1 MAVREGRKP
10 GQWVVEFT
18 QRGERVFRRLPQ
30 GITKAQ
36 AREYETKIRRE
47 LFDGTLGHK
56 DELTLP
62 GAIGL
67 WLQSNRRKNQRQA
80 VSEARQWEPFVSGRL
95 LREAP
100 EVAQEAVA
108 VWTAQTASART
119 GRYASRG
126 GLDGARSGRESTTRS
141 PKNSGDVQSQN
152 TRQSWPAL
160 ARPHEWPRGSSG
172 SRLKNG
178 SAPFGTART
187 HSGARNS
194 AAASTINR
202 RLALLKAVCKHA
214 YKQGYPEN
222 LSGRITLLKEDNKRE
237 VYLTRGEVARLAKF
251 SPSTATRAAIWLAA
265 YSGLRASEL
274 IALTGWDSRAGTL
287 AVATSKTGRPRL
299 VPLPLSARR
308 WAQYL
313 PLGLSYW
320 QLRKEFIS
328 ARIKAGLP
336 EVVTLHTLRH
346 TCASWLIQ
354 AGVDLFTVGKILGH
368 SGPQTTSRYAHL
380 STQTLERAMARLK

>member
-1 MAVREGRKP
+1 MAVKEGRRP

-18 QRGERVFRRLPQ
+18 QHGSRVFRRLPQ

-100 EVAQEAVA
+100 EVAQEAVQR
-108 VWTAQTASART
+108 WASFGPANALR
-119 GRYASRG
+119 GQSRPERLRMDATTTKG
-126 GLDGARSGRESTTRS
+126 PTRGLRSQTTR
-141 PKNSGDVQSQN
+141 N
-152 TRQSWPAL
+152 
-160 ARPHEWPRGSSG
+160 EWPRGSGG
-172 SRLKNG
+172 SRLTGRLK
-178 SAPFGTART
+178 SAPQ
-187 HSGARNS
+187 NS
-194 AAASTINR
+194 AFRHIEVISRRNGPTSPATINR

-237 VYLTRGEVARLAKF
+237 VYLTRAQVYRLATK
-251 SPSTATRAAIWLAA
+251 SPSQASRNAILVAA
-265 YSGLRASEL
+265 YVGLRASEL
-274 IALTGWDSRAGTL
+274 LALTPVDMRKDT
-287 AVATSKTGRPRL
+287 VMVRQSKTGKPRN
-299 VPLPLSARR
+299 VPVPPAARGFLSAF
-308 WAQYL
+308 

-320 QLRKEFIS
+320 QLHKEFS
-328 ARIKAGLP
+328 RAREAAGMP
-336 EVVTLHTLRH
+336 HVQFHDLRH
-346 TCASWLIQ
+346 TCASWLIN
-354 AGVDLFTVGKILGH
+354 AGVDLYTVGKILGH
-368 SGPQTTSRYAHL
+368 SGPGTTSRYAHL
-380 STQTLERAMARLK
+380 STATLEKAMRRLK